1 MELILIYGTFAVAL
15 IFSWRADPEKT
26 KGAFV
31 VATNMAKELAPSF
44 ILIIGAL
51 GILMGA
57 ILPPEAIRS
66 YLGEGAGFTGSVIAA
81 LFGSITL
88 IPNVM
93 AMPLAAS
100 FFRSGA
106 SAMTVAAFI
115 TTLTMVGT
123 VTFPLEK
130 EQLGLRFALTR
141 NLVNFVVALVIAG
154 LMGVF
159 L

>member
-1 MELILIYGTFAVAL
+1 MELILIYGTFVVAV
-15 IFSWRADPEKT
+15 IWSWRSDPEKT
-26 KGAFV
+26 KRAFFVGAG
-31 VATNMAKELAPSF
+31 MAKKMAPDF
-44 ILIIGAL
+44 ILILGVL

-57 ILPPEAIRS
+57 ILPPEAIRG

-81 LFGSITL
+81 AFGAITL
-88 IPNVM
+88 IPNVI

-123 VTFPLEK
+123 VTFPLER
-130 EQLGLRFALTR
+130 EQLGLRFALSR
-141 NLVNFVVALVIAG
+141 NLVNFAMALVIAV
-154 LMGVF
+154 LMGV
-159 L
+159 LM